1 MSPAAAQAAGLSARP
16 LAETAR
22 DTLAWARE
30 VGEDT
35 VLRPMWGLAPER
47 ESELLAAWDAR

>member
-1 MSPAAAQAAGLSARP
+1 MSPAAAQAAGLTARP
-16 LAETAR
+16 LSETAR

-35 VLRPMWGLAPER
+35 VLRPAWGLTPER
-47 ESELLAAWDAR
+47 EAALLADWDGR